1 MRLRRY
7 VTQICAMR
15 LCVYIPDMIPPVRHV
30 TLAQSN
36 ACCIVLMHAA
46 CVHECVNGCV
56 DDYGCMDVWVYACVK
71 MYPFLYML
79 LSVLVYTDAV
89 GVVQKR
95 EPHHDFLQH
104 GFFRDATSRIFQQLG
119 LLQNDSAILYSSS
132 GGNQKWLQYKKHGH
146 IMTHRTVL
154 VYLGKTNDLYR
165 AQDLFCTGNF
175 TQDL

>member
-1 MRLRRY
+1 
-7 VTQICAMR
+7 MR

-104 GFFRDATSRIFQQLG
+104 GFFRGRNVQNLPTIGSAT
-119 LLQNDSAILYSSS
+119 
-132 GGNQKWLQYKKHGH
+132 K
-146 IMTHRTVL
+146 
-154 VYLGKTNDLYR
+154 
-165 AQDLFCTGNF
+165 
-175 TQDL
+175 